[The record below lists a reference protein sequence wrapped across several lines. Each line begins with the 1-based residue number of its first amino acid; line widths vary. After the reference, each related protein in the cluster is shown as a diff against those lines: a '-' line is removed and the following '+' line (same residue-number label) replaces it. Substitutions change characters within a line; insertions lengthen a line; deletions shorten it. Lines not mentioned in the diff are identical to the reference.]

1 MGKIQLATNII
12 DLLECR
18 GIKDLMSVNG
28 FMWVG
33 SAYDRFRALCICAER
48 QSDAPL
54 VLRIET
60 YLREVFGSELT
71 LNSSACPQIWVKT
84 AERLL
89 LGDVT
94 PNAFQDVS
102 QNDVC
107 LPTATDFDSEK
118 CFLLNDLRV
127 EAEEWREWRRKA
139 EEILCTALREGRI
152 LSVDLTKNQ
161 MLAKTSLYQANRV
174 IAEQDWIHPVWIT
187 QLVLFLCDFCASHN
201 TRACVF
207 CPDNGATLHEILQH
221 VSKQTHLPRFYV
233 GCMQPQL
240 DALLPVCR
248 MILSERATSEEG
260 IPPVLVF
267 NPS

>member
-18 GIKDLMSVNG
+18 GIKDLMCVHG
-28 FMWVG
+28 FVWEG

-48 QSDAPL
+48 HQNAPV
-54 VLRIET
+54 VLRIEN

-71 LNSSACPQIWVKT
+71 LNSSTCPQIWVKT

-102 QNDVC
+102 PNDVC
-107 LPTATDFDSEK
+107 MPTATDFDPQK
-118 CFLLNDLRV
+118 CFPLNDLRI
-127 EAEEWREWRRKA
+127 EANEWGEWKRKA
-139 EEILCTALREGRI
+139 EEILCSALREGRI

-174 IAEQDWIHPVWIT
+174 IAEGDWDHPAWIT
-187 QLVLFLCDFCASHN
+187 QLVLFLCDFCASHH
-201 TRACVF
+201 TRACIF

-221 VSKQTHLPRFYV
+221 VSKQTRLPCFYV
-233 GCMQPQL
+233 GCMQPWFE
-240 DALLPVCR
+240 ALLPVCR
-248 MILSERATSEEG
+248 MIRSERATSEEG